1 MEKDKLL
8 NRWQVLLHESANAP
22 GFRAVLQ
29 ERLIILHR
37 LNELGETTV
46 AGDSLVGALE
56 TNNGL
61 LRSVDQRGAA

>member
-8 NRWQVLLHESANAP
+8 NRWQVLLPESANSP

-46 AGDSLVGALE
+46 DGDSLVGALE